1 MAGWRQLA
9 HRLAARRFQPI
20 EDRFEANIAV
30 GNLGLIDVV
39 QLQGLGQGEHVLLAV
54 VAGQRGAERLQRR
67 VAAWIAI
74 GSQNAGIAF
83 PGDHGADNAHARGPR
98 DIGHDVMELQV
109 HLRQRLLHVLNVGRG
124 VVQQPFPLAQIGSQD
139 RDLALRLETAAQQAV
154 GVQSLEPLGIAD
166 LRPGTCL
173 ASRALTSSTSKPR

>member
-1 MAGWRQLA
+1 MDLGQIDPEQCVKRHSDVEGRCVRLLCRMASWRQLA
-9 HRLAARRFQPI
+9 HRLATRRFQPI

-39 QLQGLGQGEHVLLAV
+39 QLQGLGQGEQVLLAV

-83 PGDHGADNAHARGPR
+83 PGDHGTDNAHARGP
-98 DIGHDVMELQV
+98 
-109 HLRQRLLHVLNVGRG
+109 
-124 VVQQPFPLAQIGSQD
+124 P
-139 RDLALRLETAAQQAV
+139 
-154 GVQSLEPLGIAD
+154 
-166 LRPGTCL
+166 
-173 ASRALTSSTSKPR
+173 